1 MSRYVRSSLVLLVAL
16 LSAACTVTATSEEQE
31 VPAVGAASADAIEL
45 QSSQHCGLTAPG
57 VVLVRSQAQWRE
69 LGRTLRTSLPAEQ
82 LPDFDNHWLVIAALG
97 QKPTGGFSV
106 ELASARQSGD
116 QLELRLRQSA
126 PGPDDMVT
134 QALTTPCSII
144 RVPAHGWSEL
154 LVSGEAPFPVSR
166 KR

>member
-1 MSRYVRSSLVLLVAL
+1 MGISNAEVL
-16 LSAACTVTATSEEQE
+16 Q
-31 VPAVGAASADAIEL
+31 L
-45 QSSQHCGLTAPG
+45 QSSQHCGLTASG
-57 VVLVRSQAQWRE
+57 VVLVRSQAQWRQ
-69 LGRTLRTSLPAEQ
+69 LGSTLRTSLSTEQ
-82 LPDFDNHWLVIAALG
+82 VPDFDNHWLVIAALG
-97 QKPTGGFSV
+97 QKPSGGFSV
-106 ELASARQSGD
+106 ELMDARQSDD